1 MSKGVVLVT
10 GANGGVGQYAAR
22 YLLEAGARD
31 IVCQYRG
38 ERGNVDALLAEFGL
52 DAARHAVQADLGD
65 EASVAAMGA
74 RLREQHGSVSRLV
87 NVAGSSANG
96 MSWKTSTEQFLRVIQ
111 DNLLSAFLCSRE
123 FIPDM
128 RAASYGR
135 IVNFS
140 SIVGFTGVAG
150 AAPYAAAKAGLVG
163 YTKSLAIELASRQ
176 ITVNAIALGYFDTGL
191 IHAVPEPIQADI
203 KSRIP
208 LQRFG
213 SSRDVGAALAYL
225 LSDDAGFMTGQ
236 VMHVNGG
243 QY

>member
-1 MSKGVVLVT
+1 MAQGVVLVT
-10 GANGGVGQYAAR
+10 GSNGGVGQYSAR

-31 IVCQYRG
+31 VVCQYRG
-38 ERGNVDALLAEFGL
+38 DRSQVDALLSEFDL
-52 DAARHAVQADLGD
+52 DPQRHAVQADLCD
-65 EASVAAMGA
+65 EASVAAMGQ
-74 RLREQHGSVSRLV
+74 RLREQHGSVCRLV
-87 NVAGSSANG
+87 NVAGSTANA
-96 MSWKTSTEQFLRVIQ
+96 MSWKTTTEQFTRVIQ

-140 SIVGFTGVAG
+140 SVVGFTGVAG

-163 YTKSLAIELASRQ
+163 YTKSLALELAARQ
-176 ITVNAIALGYFDTGL
+176 VTVNAIALGYFDTGL

-203 KSRIP
+203 KTRIP

-213 SSRDVGAALAYL
+213 NQREVGAALAYL
-225 LSDDAGFMTGQ
+225 LSDDASFTTGQ
-236 VMHVNGG
+236 VLHINGG